1 MAGAS
6 GPNKILGM
14 ERNMAMALISMS
26 AVVFIVVIM
35 LASLDKDGKGYEHTF
50 SSLPAFIIVLR
61 ETLEA
66 TVLLAVLIQ
75 YLQRTEK
82 VSTGGGGQPP
92 GGGCR

>member
-26 AVVFIVVIM
+26 AVVLIVVVM
-35 LASLDKDGKGYEHTF
+35 LASLDKDGQGYEHTF

-82 VSTGGGGQPP
+82 VSTGRGGSS
-92 GGGCR
+92 